1 MGLGSGQ
8 VILNQ
13 LDIKTNAGIKAG
25 DRGMESRLKALAPGG
40 RIGRSRGWEIGIQS
54 KGYLENS
61 DLRSRIETVQSKAC
75 SGQINQNW

>member
-1 MGLGSGQ
+1 
-8 VILNQ
+8 
-13 LDIKTNAGIKAG
+13 
-25 DRGMESRLKALAPGG
+25 MESRLKALAPGG

-75 SGQINQNW
+75 SEQINQNW